1 MMGERIELILEFGVI
16 LLAPIIHTYYL
27 KKYKN
32 IDSSVIQQNF
42 RIFSVLYALIAVGVL
57 FLVLR

>member
-1 MMGERIELILEFGVI
+1 MGERIELILEFGVI

>member
-32 IDSSVIQQNF
+32 IDSSVIQ
-42 RIFSVLYALIAVGVL
+42 
-57 FLVLR
+57 